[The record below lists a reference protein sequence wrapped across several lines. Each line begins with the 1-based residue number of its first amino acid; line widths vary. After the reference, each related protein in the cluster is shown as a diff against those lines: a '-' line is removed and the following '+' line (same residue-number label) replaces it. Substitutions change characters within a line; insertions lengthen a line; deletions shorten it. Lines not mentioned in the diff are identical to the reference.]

1 MPIPLPCLKAAIY
14 TNTLCSVLPSLL
26 FSSPRRLARGI
37 SVREMRLRRASSSA
51 SASPPGR
58 TRSFQ
63 LQVNPLTGDSEWI
76 VVEEGDEEGGEEQKK
91 TPKSLLATTSYLDM
105 LNDSPRNRAF
115 REAIEKT
122 ITRPCHVLDI
132 GAGTGLLSMMAAR
145 AMAKLGGAEEGRV
158 SACESYLPMGKLLQ
172 RVLRANGM
180 EKKVKVFHKR
190 SDELRVGVDLESP
203 ADVLVSEILD
213 SELLG
218 EGLIPTLQQAH
229 EMLLVKNPQTVPYR
243 ATTYGQLVEST
254 FLWKLHDLYNS
265 ELNASDG
272 IHLAPAG
279 LERIIHV
286 KQQQY
291 AMHCDAI
298 SKELRLLSEPFKI
311 FEFDFWKR
319 PDSHGETEIWVK
331 AIDDGKVHAVISWWV
346 LQLDYEGSIFYST
359 APRWMRSSDTEI
371 VPTLAPVGGENWC
384 DHWKQCVWLT
394 HGAGMPVLKDK
405 HVLFKA
411 VHNDTSVSYYLKFD
425 DRSAYN
431 DFNSADCLIA
441 LLPERIALYGDKD
454 WRSALI
460 RAIKNALHVRSS
472 PLCVVADDSV
482 FLTIL
487 TASLSKT
494 SNVISTF
501 PGLQEKGAR
510 YLQAVADA
518 NGFSID
524 HIEVIGR
531 RTACLTSDGFRQ
543 RKVDLLV
550 GEPYYYGNEGM
561 LPWQNLRFWKE
572 RTLLDSILAE
582 DVFIMPCKGIL
593 KVCAMSLPNLWRSR
607 RCLQDVEGFDH
618 SDVNDT
624 LGACGD
630 LPPMQEGPCLP
641 YYIRQCGEVKK
652 LSEAIAIMEFNF
664 SEPIHACFG
673 KTKIKFSDPG
683 LCHGFVLW
691 IDWVIDEKH
700 SIVLTTGP
708 DSRYW
713 KQGVKL
719 LSKPVAVDVVE
730 RFAEIEA
737 FFEPSTGEV
746 TIKSS
751 FSSS

>member
-1 MPIPLPCLKAAIY
+1 
-14 TNTLCSVLPSLL
+14 
-26 FSSPRRLARGI
+26 
-37 SVREMRLRRASSSA
+37 
-51 SASPPGR
+51 
-58 TRSFQ
+58 
-63 LQVNPLTGDSEWI
+63 
-76 VVEEGDEEGGEEQKK
+76 
-91 TPKSLLATTSYLDM
+91 
-105 LNDSPRNRAF
+105 
-115 REAIEKT
+115 
-122 ITRPCHVLDI
+122 
-132 GAGTGLLSMMAAR
+132 MMAAR
-145 AMAKLGGAEEGRV
+145 AMAKLGGGAEEGKV
-158 SACESYLPMGKLLQ
+158 SACESYLPMGKLLR

-190 SDELRVGVDLESP
+190 SDELRVGVDLDSP

-243 ATTYGQLVEST
+243 ATTFGQLVEST
-254 FLWKLHDLYNS
+254 FLWKLHDLYSS

-286 KQQQY
+286 KPQQY

-298 SKELRLLSEPFKI
+298 SKEIRVLSEPFRI

-319 PDSHGETEIWVK
+319 PDSHGETEFQIK
-331 AIDDGKVHAVISWWV
+331 ATDDGKVHAVISWWV
-346 LQLDYEGSIFYST
+346 LQLDHEGSIFYST
-359 APRWMRSSDTEI
+359 APRWIGSSNADI
-371 VPTLAPVGGENWC
+371 VSTNVPSGENWC
-384 DHWKQCVWLT
+384 DHWKQCIWLT
-394 HGAGMPVLKDK
+394 HGTGMPVLKDK
-405 HVLFKA
+405 HVIFSA
-411 VHNDTSVSYYLKFD
+411 VHNNTSISYSLKFD
-425 DRSAYN
+425 DHRSYS
-431 DFNSADCLIA
+431 DFDFANCLIT
-441 LLPERIALYGDKD
+441 LLPERIALYGNKD
-454 WRSALI
+454 WRLTLI
-460 RAIKNALHVRSS
+460 SSVKNALHVRSS
-472 PLCVVADDSV
+472 PLCIVADDSV

-510 YLQAVADA
+510 YLQAVAGA
-518 NGFSID
+518 NGFSMD
-524 HIEVIGR
+524 RVKVIGR
-531 RTACLTSDGFRQ
+531 RAACLISDDCRQ

-593 KVCAMSLPNLWRSR
+593 KACALSLPNLWRSR
-607 RCLQDVEGFDH
+607 CYLQDVEGFDH
-618 SDVNDT
+618 SVVNDA

-630 LPPMQEGPCLP
+630 LPQMQEGPCLP
-641 YYIRQCGEVKK
+641 YYIWQCGEVKE
-652 LSEAIAIMEFNF
+652 LSEAISIMEFNF
-664 SEPIHACFG
+664 KEPIHECFG
-673 KTKIKFSDPG
+673 KTKIEFSKPG
-683 LCHGFVLW
+683 LCHGFALW
-691 IDWVIDEKH
+691 IDWVMDEKN
-700 SIVLTTGP
+700 SIVFTTGP

-713 KQGVKL
+713 KQAVKL
-719 LSKPVAVDVVE
+719 LSKPVAVNVVE
-730 RFAEIEA
+730 CFVEIEA
-737 FFEPSTGEV
+737 FFDPSTGEV

>member
-1 MPIPLPCLKAAIY
+1 
-14 TNTLCSVLPSLL
+14 
-26 FSSPRRLARGI
+26 
-37 SVREMRLRRASSSA
+37 MRLRKASSSA

-63 LQVNPLTGDSEWI
+63 LQLNPLTGDSEWI
-76 VVEEGDEEGGEEQKK
+76 VVEEGDEEGGEEEKK
-91 TPKSLLATTSYLDM
+91 TPKSLLATTCYLDM
-105 LNDSPRNRAF
+105 LNDYPRNRAF

-158 SACESYLPMGKLLQ
+158 SACESYLPMGKLLR
-172 RVLRANGM
+172 RVLRSNGM

-190 SDELRVGVDLESP
+190 SDELMVGVDLESP

-243 ATTYGQLVEST
+243 AMTYGQLVEST
-254 FLWKLHDLYNS
+254 FLWKLHDLYSS

-291 AMHCDAI
+291 AMRCDAI

-331 AIDDGKVHAVISWWV
+331 AIDNGKVHAVISWWV

-371 VPTLAPVGGENWC
+371 VPTLAPEGGENWC

-394 HGAGMPVLKDK
+394 HGAGMPVTKDK

-411 VHNDTSVSYYLKFD
+411 VHNDASVSYCLKFD
-425 DRSAYN
+425 DQSAYN
-431 DFNSADCLIA
+431 DFNSENCLIT

-482 FLTIL
+482 FVTIL

-518 NGFSID
+518 NGFSLD
-524 HIEVIGR
+524 RIEVIGR

-543 RKVDLLV
+543 RKLHVRSSPLCVVADDSVFVTILTASLSKTSNV
-550 GEPYYYGNEGM
+550 ISTFPGLQEKGARYLQAVADANGFSLDRIEVIG
-561 LPWQNLRFWKE
+561 R
-572 RTLLDSILAE
+572 RTA
-582 DVFIMPCKGIL
+582 
-593 KVCAMSLPNLWRSR
+593 
-607 RCLQDVEGFDH
+607 CLTSDGF
-618 SDVNDT
+618 
-624 LGACGD
+624 
-630 LPPMQEGPCLP
+630 
-641 YYIRQCGEVKK
+641 RQR
-652 LSEAIAIMEFNF
+652 
-664 SEPIHACFG
+664 
-673 KTKIKFSDPG
+673 KIKFSDPG
-683 LCHGFVLW
+683 LCHGFALW
-691 IDWVIDEKH
+691 IDWVMDEKN